1 MEQKINMKDEEIL
14 RKDKIIEEQKLEN
27 QRMKE
32 ELDKLKKD

>member
-27 QRMKE
+27 QKMKE
-32 ELDKLKKD
+32 ELDKLTKD